1 MEAGGRAGLG
11 QSAGSRLGRE
21 MSANWFRPLSGNLAT
36 GLASTT
42 PSFRSSWQSAVN
54 AWRGVSR
61 GTSGVENEDAEE
73 TPINTRVTSTEE
85 GITQKGGQTNSV
97 AARASSNVPAPL
109 PAAKQDTTT
118 PNAASQAE
126 AQTQPNR
133 LQWRSVEDTAAEAA
147 LTASTVINAADRSG
161 RVDPDGVDAQSQ
173 RTKRDNLA
181 HAANTDTQTLSS
193 AADAPNWLPLA
204 PVSVPPAPALP
215 AQFARADRG
224 TIDPA
229 GNDANGIA
237 GNAGAAGSG
246 VRTIHTGPASPL
258 RGKTQS
264 LAARETS
271 ASSLDDASEPEASLR
286 TASPASSESSAADAK
301 RESSTAARVAAAGEN
316 LAGQPALASSANN
329 LTHSELDGSAQPSA
343 GSHAATSG
351 TAQTSMDAAQE
362 ASQPTLERTA
372 SRSSAHSAAQETGSI
387 ATPVATPQSA
397 SVDAAAAALRSS
409 AAAPVS
415 AAPASGHAQVLAA
428 ASSATSAQDTFSA
441 LDRGSSLG
449 TPAWTHAGGQHAE
462 AGFRDPDLGWVGV
475 RADLDTSGIHA
486 TLVPSSADAAQ
497 TLSGHLAGLSSHLVA
512 QQASVASLSM
522 ASPGESGSEN
532 AMGQRMQ
539 QGAEGN
545 AQGGTSEESQA
556 TPQKNA
562 PFESSTS
569 ALAATTESGVP
580 ETHAY
585 PGELRGTHISVM
597 A

>member
-36 GLASTT
+36 GLASAT

-61 GTSGVENEDAEE
+61 GTSSVENEEAEE
-73 TPINTRVTSTEE
+73 TPINTRVTGTEE

-97 AARASSNVPAPL
+97 AARASATIPAPL
-109 PAAKQDTTT
+109 PAAKQVTTT
-118 PNAASQAE
+118 SNAASQAE

-133 LQWRSVEDTAAEAA
+133 SQWRSVEDTAAEAA
-147 LTASTVINAADRSG
+147 STASTVINAADRSG
-161 RVDPDGVDAQSQ
+161 GVDPDGVDAQSQ
-173 RTKRDNLA
+173 RTKRDNPA
-181 HAANTDTQTLSS
+181 HAANTDPQTLSS

-215 AQFARADRG
+215 AQFARADQG
-224 TIDPA
+224 TIDLA
-229 GNDANGIA
+229 GNVANGIA
-237 GNAGAAGSG
+237 GSAGAAGSG
-246 VRTIHTGPASPL
+246 ARTIHTGPASPL

-271 ASSLDDASEPEASLR
+271 ASSLDDASQPEASLR
-286 TASPASSESSAADAK
+286 TASLASSGSSAADAK
-301 RESSTAARVAAAGEN
+301 RESSTAARVAAAGH
-316 LAGQPALASSANN
+316 PALASRADN
-329 LTHSELDGSAQPSA
+329 LTHSELAGSAQPSA
-343 GSHAATSG
+343 GSHAAASG

-362 ASQPTLERTA
+362 VSQPTLERTA
-372 SRSSAHSAAQETGSI
+372 SRSSSHSAAQETGSI